1 MILIHLLLKAREST
15 GGPKEQIVDTRVDGR
30 KSNGN
35 NHEISL
41 ALAFTFNAN
50 LEPGSCEDEGEGF
63 VRDTVRLNE
72 MWGNESVGIAV
83 SIVEA
88 HVVTSPRF
96 LRSDFTATTGT
107 RSGGF
112 IEALQAHVT
121 KYQLEP
127 SIREVFLDYLWMPDS
142 WAVTKYG
149 KNEYG
154 LLSNILELGMRISP
168 SVHIK
173 EGGVVI
179 LPIPW
184 QFYHGIVTSE
194 HWEQLNRLYFVDYIA
209 YNDAQSS
216 ALVSSD
222 MKIKELILLLGKDV
236 EKGLKKLTEKGERC
250 DTLQTSALP
259 YWRGKDDIF
268 MKLTRRTHGI

>member
-1 MILIHLLLKAREST
+1 MWGNES
-15 GGPKEQIVDTRVDGR
+15 
-30 KSNGN
+30 
-35 NHEISL
+35 
-41 ALAFTFNAN
+41 
-50 LEPGSCEDEGEGF
+50 
-63 VRDTVRLNE
+63 
-72 MWGNESVGIAV
+72 MGNESVGIAV

-88 HVVTSPRF
+88 DVVTSPRF
-96 LRSDFTATTGT
+96 LRSDFTATTAT

-112 IEALQAHVT
+112 IKALQAHVN

-142 WAVTKYG
+142 WAVKRYT

-154 LLSNILELGMRISP
+154 LLSNILELGKRISP

-173 EGGVVI
+173 DGGVVI

-184 QFYHGIVTSE
+184 QFYHGIVTSK
-194 HWEQLNRLYFVDYIA
+194 HWGQLKLWYFVDYIA

-222 MKIKELILLLGKDV
+222 MKIKELIRRLGKDV
-236 EKGLKKLTEKGERC
+236 EKGLEILTEKGEPY
-250 DTLQTSALP
+250 DTLQTSELEH
-259 YWRGKDDIF
+259 WSGKDDIF

>member
-15 GGPKEQIVDTRVDGR
+15 GDSKGPIGDTRVDGR

-50 LEPGSCEDEGEGF
+50 LKPGSCEDEDEGF
-63 VRDTVRLNE
+63 ARDTVRLNE
-72 MWGNESVGIAV
+72 LWGNESVGIAV

-88 HVVTSPRF
+88 DVVTSPRF
-96 LRSDFTATTGT
+96 LRSDFTAT

-112 IEALQAHVT
+112 IEALQVHVN

-127 SIREVFLDYLWMPDS
+127 SIREIFLDYLWMPDS

-154 LLSNILELGMRISP
+154 LLSNILELGKGISP

-173 EGGVVI
+173 DGGVVI

-184 QFYHGIVTSE
+184 QFYHGIVTSV
-194 HWEQLNRLYFVDYIA
+194 HW
-209 YNDAQSS
+209 
-216 ALVSSD
+216 
-222 MKIKELILLLGKDV
+222 G
-236 EKGLKKLTEKGERC
+236 GLKQR
-250 DTLQTSALP
+250 
-259 YWRGKDDIF
+259 
-268 MKLTRRTHGI
+268 